1 MKLVTLQ
8 NKRVLDIIN
17 TDGEYIPFPKYNLMD
32 NEYQEMFEQYNRKI
46 GIPIKAAIWSWY
58 VVDFERTDEL
68 PNQKL
73 LGYMENFYL
82 DDSKGI
88 VLLLDVPDELVF
100 LSDAYGW
107 ASYIADPPEL
117 QKENPYLWDAKV
129 DWDNNVDM
137 VQAILP
143 SIKKEY
149 VIDWVEIDRPEELA
163 WNK

>member
-17 TDGEYIPFPKYNLMD
+17 TDGEYIPLPKYNLMD
-32 NEYQEMFEQYNRKI
+32 EEYKEMFEQYNRKI

-88 VLLLDVPDELVF
+88 VLLLEVPDELVF
-100 LSDAYGW
+100 LSDAYAWG
-107 ASYIADPPEL
+107 SYIADPPEL

-129 DWDNNVDM
+129 DWDNSVDM
-137 VQAILP
+137 VQAIFP

-149 VIDWVEIDRPEELA
+149 VIDWVDIDKGDTII
-163 WNK
+163 WK